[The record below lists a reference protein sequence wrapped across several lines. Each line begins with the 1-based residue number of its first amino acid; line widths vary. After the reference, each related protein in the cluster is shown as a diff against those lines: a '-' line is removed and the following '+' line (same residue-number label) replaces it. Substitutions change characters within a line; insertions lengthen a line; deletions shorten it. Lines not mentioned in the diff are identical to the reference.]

1 MKQPWY
7 LKHLN
12 KLIIFFGYTLITLI
26 YLFKLMKFNV
36 GLKGLTAIEI
46 MRIPQVSVYLLFA
59 FILIAIGVYYLVY
72 LYKSRWQISEGERDF
87 WVLII
92 LGLLTLAL
100 MVLVIFAI
108 QDPILRAFF
117 IVFVIAGAGISSRV

>member
-12 KLIIFFGYTLITLI
+12 KLIIFFAYTLITLI
-26 YLFKLMKFNV
+26 YLFKLMKFNLE
-36 GLKGLTAIEI
+36 LKGLTAIEI
-46 MRIPQVSVYLLFA
+46 MLIPQVSVYLLFA

-100 MVLVIFAI
+100 IILVIFAI

>member
-26 YLFKLMKFNV
+26 YLFKLMKFNLE
-36 GLKGLTAIEI
+36 LKGLTAIEI
-46 MRIPQVSVYLLFA
+46 MLIPQVSVYLLFA

-92 LGLLTLAL
+92 L
-100 MVLVIFAI
+100 
-108 QDPILRAFF
+108 DPILRAVF

>member
-12 KLIIFFGYTLITLI
+12 KLIIFFSYTLITLI

-46 MRIPQVSVYLLFA
+46 MLIPQVSVYLLFA

>member
-36 GLKGLTAIEI
+36 ELKGLTAIEI
-46 MRIPQVSVYLLFA
+46 MLIPQVSVYLLFA

-100 MVLVIFAI
+100 MILVIFAI

>member
-36 GLKGLTAIEI
+36 ELKGLTAIEI
-46 MRIPQVSVYLLFA
+46 MLIPQVSVYLLFA

-87 WVLII
+87 WVLIV

-100 MVLVIFAI
+100 MILVIFAI

>member
-26 YLFKLMKFNV
+26 YLFKLMKFNL

-46 MRIPQVSVYLLFA
+46 MLIPQVSVYLLFA

>member
-26 YLFKLMKFNV
+26 YLFKLMKFNLE
-36 GLKGLTAIEI
+36 LKGLTAIEI
-46 MRIPQVSVYLLFA
+46 MLIPQVSVYLLFA

-100 MVLVIFAI
+100 MILVIFAI

>member
-46 MRIPQVSVYLLFA
+46 MLIPQVSVYLLFA

>member
-26 YLFKLMKFNV
+26 YLFKLMKFNLE
-36 GLKGLTAIEI
+36 LKGLTAIEI
-46 MRIPQVSVYLLFA
+46 MLIPQVSVYLLFA

-72 LYKSRWQISEGERDF
+72 QYKSRWQNSEGERDF
-87 WVLII
+87 WVIII
-92 LGLLTLAL
+92 LGLLTQAL
-100 MVLVIFAI
+100 IILVIFAI

>member
-7 LKHLN
+7 LRHLN

-26 YLFKLMKFNV
+26 YLFKLMKFNA
-36 GLKGLTAIEI
+36 GLKGLTAIES
-46 MRIPQVSVYLLFA
+46 MLIPQVSVYLLFA

-100 MVLVIFAI
+100 MILVIFAI

>member
-26 YLFKLMKFNV
+26 YLFKLMKFNLE
-36 GLKGLTAIEI
+36 LKGLTSIEI
-46 MRIPQVSVYLLFA
+46 MLIPQVSVYLLFA

-100 MVLVIFAI
+100 IILVIFAI

>member
-36 GLKGLTAIEI
+36 ELKGLTAIEI
-46 MRIPQVSVYLLFA
+46 MLIPQVSVYLLFA

-92 LGLLTLAL
+92 LGFLTLTL
-100 MVLVIFAI
+100 MILVIFAI

>member
-1 MKQPWY
+1 
-7 LKHLN
+7 
-12 KLIIFFGYTLITLI
+12 
-26 YLFKLMKFNV
+26 MKFNLE
-36 GLKGLTAIEI
+36 LKGLTAIEI
-46 MRIPQVSVYLLFA
+46 MLIPQVSVYLLFA

-100 MVLVIFAI
+100 MILVIFAI

>member
-1 MKQPWY
+1 MKHPWY

-26 YLFKLMKFNV
+26 YLFKLMKFNLE
-36 GLKGLTAIEI
+36 LKGLTAIEI
-46 MRIPQVSVYLLFA
+46 MLIPQVSVYLLFA

-100 MVLVIFAI
+100 MILVIFAI